1 MIEFKIAD
9 LALNK
14 ILESITK
21 KLQDD
26 KEGLLAAIE
35 ACINQSVKEKVSQ
48 LDALKKDLQDAQWFL
63 GEERARRENLEL
75 QLREKNEYVHKME
88 EYSQRL
94 KGQSEEVAGKLQEEK
109 TMRQQAQ
116 ASLKELQE
124 RCGWLEGES
133 SSIKEK
139 LAQVEKEYRDT
150 QWYLGEERA
159 RREGLESQL
168 KEIQER
174 HNKH

>member
-21 KLQDD
+21 KLRDD

-35 ACINQSVKEKVSQ
+35 ACINQSIKEKVSQ
-48 LDALKKDLQDAQWFL
+48 LESLKKDLQELQWFL

-75 QLREKNEYVHKME
+75 QLKEKNEYVHKME

-94 KGQSEEVAGKLQEEK
+94 KGQNDEAMGSLQEEK
-109 TMRQQAQ
+109 TKKEQAEC
-116 ASLKELQE
+116 ALKGLAD
-124 RCGWLEGES
+124 RSGWLESELGTV
-133 SSIKEK
+133 KEK
-139 LAQVEKEYRDT
+139 LAQIEKEYRDT

-159 RREGLESQL
+159 RREGLENQL
-168 KEIQER
+168 KEIQE
-174 HNKH
+174 KQ

>member
-9 LALNK
+9 LALNR

-35 ACINQSVKEKVSQ
+35 ASINQSIKEKVAQ
-48 LDALKKDLQDAQWFL
+48 MDALKKDLQDVQWFL

-75 QLREKNEYVHKME
+75 QLKEKNEYVHKME
-88 EYSQRL
+88 EYFQRL
-94 KGQSEEVAGKLQEEK
+94 KTQHEEALGKLQEETGK
-109 TMRQQAQ
+109 KEQAEG
-116 ASLKELQE
+116 ALKGLQD
-124 RCGWLEGES
+124 RCGWLERELDTV
-133 SSIKEK
+133 KEK
-139 LAQVEKEYRDT
+139 LTQIEKECRNT

-168 KEIQER
+168 KEIQDKR
-174 HNKH
+174 

>member
-35 ACINQSVKEKVSQ
+35 ACINQSIKEKVAQ
-48 LDALKKDLQDAQWFL
+48 AEAIKKDLQELQWFL

-75 QLREKNEYVHKME
+75 QLKEKNEYVHKME

-94 KGQSEEVAGKLQEEK
+94 KGQNDEALGALQAEK
-109 TMRQQAQ
+109 GAREQAE
-116 ASLKELQE
+116 AALKGLQD
-124 RCGWLEGES
+124 RCGWLEGELA
-133 SSIKEK
+133 IIREK
-139 LAQVEKEYRDT
+139 LAQIEKEYRDT

-174 HNKH
+174 NNKS